1 MYKTSN
7 DRRFRKNKQAIQR
20 AYIDL
25 VVEKGYQGITVTDVA
40 NRADINR
47 MTFYAHYE
55 TVEDIFAEFV
65 DDMEGYII
73 DAVSKEEEFTLEKL
87 FSILNS
93 LMYKEEKFFR
103 YVAKE
108 GNCNDFRE
116 AFRRTIRK
124 LLYQAPK
131 NEDQLKSSIE
141 NDLTATVIAY
151 AYLDW
156 LAGIYGDVELAVVL
170 THTSN
175 YLHEHILHIDYK
187 R

>member
-25 VVEKGYQGITVTDVA
+25 IVEKGYQGITVTDVA

-55 TVEDIFAEFV
+55 TVEDIFTEFV
-65 DDMEGYII
+65 DDMEFYIKE
-73 DAVSKEEEFTLEKL
+73 AVSKEEVFTLEKL
-87 FSILNS
+87 FSILNG
-93 LMYKEEKFFR
+93 LMYKEEQFFR

-116 AFRRTIRK
+116 AFRRAIRD
-124 LLYQAPK
+124 LLHESPK
-131 NEDQLKSSIE
+131 SEDHLKSAIE
-141 NDLTATVIAY
+141 SDLTATVIAY

-156 LAGIYGDVELAVVL
+156 LAGIYGDVELSVVL
-170 THTSN
+170 TYTTN
-175 YLHEHILHIDYK
+175 YLHEHISHVDYV